1 MTSNFQNKIR
11 ISTLSPKPDV
21 TIWYSRIPDII
32 DSIFIKGRYPDFK
45 SMVNEIFQK
54 DDFINPFLNDDEI
67 STINS
72 FKALKKQIEWISGRY
87 LIKQMM
93 QHFFLEN
100 ASLDQIMLSYLDE
113 GAPYLTHH
121 PDIPVSLSHSNDYT
135 AAACCK
141 NKDQTIGIDIEKIA
155 KKPDAAFMKIAFTPN
170 EILNLKDDAG
180 PVPVFKNWTI
190 KEAYLKYIKKGFN
203 ESLHR
208 VEVINNEIWHNKKK
222 IDVDVYS
229 TFIDDDYVLSFVSD

>member
-1 MTSNFQNKIR
+1 MTSISQNGIC
-11 ISTLSPKPDV
+11 INTLSPKSGI
-21 TIWYSRIPDII
+21 TIWYSRIPEII
-32 DSIFIKGRYPDFK
+32 QSIFSKGIYYNFGPV
-45 SMVNEIFQK
+45 VNETFKK
-54 DDFINPFLNDDEI
+54 DDFIKPFLNDDEI

-87 LIKQMM
+87 LIKQMI
-93 QHFFLEN
+93 QYFFPGN
-100 ASLDQIMLSYLDE
+100 SSLDQITLSYLE
-113 GAPYLTHH
+113 QGAPYLTHH
-121 PDIPVSLSHSNDYT
+121 PDIPISLSHSNDYT

-141 NKDQTIGIDIEKIA
+141 NKDQTVGVDIEKIA
-155 KKPDAAFMKIAFTPN
+155 KKPDVSFMKIAFTQD
-170 EILNLKDDAG
+170 EILYLKDDS
-180 PVPVFKNWTI
+180 VEIFKNWTI